1 MGQKGM
7 CLVVIVHCGLPSF
20 SVAEHTQSD
29 LVWSAGLGMHAE
41 VSSNHAEHSWQ
52 NKNKNKKD
60 GILLHKDTN
69 LEYIFSRIRTV

>member
-7 CLVVIVHCGLPSF
+7 CLVVIVRCGLPSF

-29 LVWSAGLGMHAE
+29 LVCSAGLGMHAE
-41 VSSNHAEHSWQ
+41 VSPNRSEHSWQ

-60 GILLHKDTN
+60 GVLLHKRHQ
-69 LEYIFSRIRTV
+69 LRI